1 MVRKK
6 SGTIY
11 IKWVRSGIALPRQ
24 QRKVVASLGLSRLN
38 QVVERPDTT
47 EIRGAVAKV
56 PHLLQVVSAP
66 EAPPWTAIPD
76 YVIVAKEAAPVK
88 KEVKAERAAKPAPSK
103 AAQEAQPEASA
114 APADKPAPRKR
125 AAARKEKA
133 SEPAKAA
140 AAKDQEEKPR
150 KRRVAGGKESKAAK
164 KGDK

>member
-66 EAPPWTAIPD
+66 AAPPWTAIPD
-76 YVIVAKEAAPVK
+76 YVIVAKEAAAVK
-88 KEVKAERAAKPAPSK
+88 KEVKAERAAKPAPGK
-103 AAQEAQPEASA
+103 AAQEAPPEASA
-114 APADKPAPRKR
+114 APADKAAPRKR

-133 SEPAKAA
+133 SEPAKA

-164 KGDK
+164 KGDN